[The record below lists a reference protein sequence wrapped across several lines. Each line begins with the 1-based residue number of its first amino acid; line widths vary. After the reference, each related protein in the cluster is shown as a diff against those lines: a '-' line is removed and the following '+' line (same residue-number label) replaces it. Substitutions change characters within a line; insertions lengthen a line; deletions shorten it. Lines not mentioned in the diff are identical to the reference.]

1 MLLSTGK
8 ILKGKKGSYQLLEVL
23 KVSTVFKAQSLH
35 INAVRIPPI
44 FLLDVVE
51 NEREFE
57 NDNVQSN
64 TASKSESESE
74 SHFYLIFEWMENDL
88 KSIPSSQFRTGSLPK
103 IVAKS
108 VLEALALIQEKF
120 KAIHTDVNPNNI
132 FLSNI
137 REQEP
142 VVKLGD
148 LGNSMYGVFYLAHWL
163 CGTPIFGPKD
173 KMVQGL
179 TEAWCIA
186 KIQRLVRPVQAPI
199 NPDYEDEFLVAN
211 HLETTIFIHP
221 DTNLKTRF
229 IKKGP
234 LREELGRLQ
243 NPKVPS
249 ELMDF
254 IEYLLVVDHR
264 KRPTASEALLH
275 PYLQSA
281 W

>member
-1 MLLSTGK
+1 M
-8 ILKGKKGSYQLLEVL
+8 
-23 KVSTVFKAQSLH
+23 
-35 INAVRIPPI
+35 
-44 FLLDVVE
+44 
-51 NEREFE
+51 
-57 NDNVQSN
+57 
-64 TASKSESESE
+64 
-74 SHFYLIFEWMENDL
+74 
-88 KSIPSSQFRTGSLPK
+88 
-103 IVAKS
+103 AKS

-148 LGNSMYGVFYLAHWL
+148 LGNSYDKIRLQSLETRAPEVWRGLGCWPASDVWSLGVTLAHWL